1 MNIYVWGTGR
11 LVGKVVGKY
20 IDISD
25 VKAFID
31 NDRNK
36 TKYMDKPVINPV
48 DLHDEDY
55 DAIIVANLFRKEI
68 TKQCKELGINLEKVI
83 FAYEN
88 CDMVDT
94 NKDYGFVEKAVGKQF
109 SEVIKKRYHAVRGV
123 EAFGNLCF
131 EKSEGGGILIQIMSA

>member
-20 IDISD
+20 IDISV

-31 NDRNK
+31 NDKNK
-36 TKYMDKPVINPV
+36 KMYMNKPVVHPTDMLN
-48 DLHDEDY
+48 ENY

-68 TKQCKELGINLEKVI
+68 TKQCKELGINLDKVI

-94 NKDYGFVEKAVGKQF
+94 NKDYVFVERIVGKQF
-109 SEVIKKRYHAVRGV
+109 SDVIKTD
-123 EAFGNLCF
+123 
-131 EKSEGGGILIQIMSA
+131 ITP